1 MNTKIILLLS
11 EKRAGSNYFISL
23 FENFKNV
30 DLDYE
35 IFQEGRQKGFKKE
48 KYLHDLMVR
57 KYGINY
63 KNIMHSKFSEI
74 LIYLKKNCNKEYF
87 IFKCFP
93 NHLTS
98 NNIKYLI
105 DNKIIDHTFIL
116 ERKNIIDRYIS
127 YKKALQLENWSKVD
141 TSNIQINFDKS
152 NYKNFKEDH
161 VKTYKTYL
169 NIVENEKYTYFEYN
183 DIVNRNDFLN
193 KIIKILPGLKLNCE
207 IDNLQT
213 WAKKQDNEKNYSKK
227 IKNYNDIKK
236 YLEDELKSLKI

>member
-1 MNTKIILLLS
+1 MPEKSANNAGFCAFKILSIRSTTILLSSPL
-11 EKRAGSNYFISL
+11 L
-23 FENFKNV
+23 
-30 DLDYE
+30 
-35 IFQEGRQKGFKKE
+35 
-48 KYLHDLMVR
+48 
-57 KYGINY
+57 
-63 KNIMHSKFSEI
+63 
-74 LIYLKKNCNKEYF
+74 
-87 IFKCFP
+87 
-93 NHLTS
+93 
-98 NNIKYLI
+98 
-105 DNKIIDHTFIL
+105 
-116 ERKNIIDRYIS
+116 
-127 YKKALQLENWSKVD
+127 
-141 TSNIQINFDKS
+141 INFDKS